1 MRRRPMCLVCLTLM
15 LLMCLVDLAGFPLI
29 RGNPLPES
37 LQAWIREH
45 PKAVVCGEVQSCQDT
60 EFSFS
65 VYLKQ
70 VYLINQSE
78 KFPIENIRM
87 FMKTKEDLP
96 VGTTVCAAGTLE
108 RVEEPRNPGEFDS
121 QQYYACQNIYY
132 FLKNASIKDK
142 SDTFSGYRQR
152 LYELKNRFCRILEKA
167 AAEDA
172 PVFQAMLLGEKGS
185 LDSELKLRYQIG
197 GMIHILAIS
206 GLHISL
212 LGMGLFNLLKR
223 IGLGNT
229 GAGMLALVV
238 MLQYGML
245 TGGSVSAMRAVCMFL
260 LSIGAKIVGR
270 SYDLLTA
277 LSLSA
282 ILLLLDSPA
291 YLYSSSFLLSFGAVA
306 GLGIISP
313 YITEITGAKKKLYKS
328 FLSSFSVQ
336 LATLP
341 VMLVFFGEVSVA
353 GILLNLLVLPT
364 VGGVLISG
372 LCSSLFGLFS
382 IKTAVIAAVPG
393 RILLHLYEK
402 GCILAGKLP
411 FCTWVGGMPELWQCI
426 VYYACLILGISAAV
440 RITGKRRKPLPEK
453 EQEKTYRKGKGFTAG
468 KLFGRTLEKTGPR
481 KAMLV
486 LTAVVT
492 AGILVLSF
500 HDRRELRITCLDVGQ
515 GDGLVLEMPEG
526 GAFLMDCG
534 SSSQKNTG
542 QYQLLPYLK
551 SRGIT
556 YLEGILISHTDV
568 DHISGIQELLDFMAK
583 GLTSVKA
590 GNLIL
595 PDWGASGKNRSPEG
609 REQSGDSPEGSGAE
623 LYKGLAETAGNAGIS
638 IVLAK
643 QGDSLNFG
651 KVEMRFLAPE
661 ADASGADGNEEGL
674 VMELSYGKFRG
685 LFTGD
690 IGEETEQK
698 LLKTGVFSDVDFLK
712 VAHHGS
718 RYSTGREFLDA
729 VRPEFAVIS
738 CSDSNTYGHP
748 SPETVSRLEESGAE
762 IAYTMKSGAVT
773 VYTDGESIRAE
784 GFLPPLL
791 PD

>member
-87 FMKTKEDLP
+87 FMKTKEELP
-96 VGTTVCAAGTLE
+96 VGTTVCASGTLE
-108 RVEEPRNPGEFDS
+108 RVEGPRNPGEFDS

-132 FLKNASIKDK
+132 FLKNASIKNK
-142 SDTFSGYRQR
+142 SSTFSGYGQR

-167 AAEDA
+167 AGEDA

-185 LDSELKLRYQIG
+185 LDSELKLRYRIG
-197 GMIHILAIS
+197 GVIHILAIS

-223 IGLGNT
+223 MGLGNT
-229 GAGMLALVV
+229 GAGMLALTV

-260 LSIGAKIVGR
+260 LSVGAKIIGR

-306 GLGIISP
+306 GLGTISP
-313 YITEITGAKKKLYKS
+313 YITEIMGAKKELYKS

-393 RILLHLYEK
+393 RILLYFYEK
-402 GCILAGKLP
+402 GCALAGKLP
-411 FCTWVGGMPELWQCI
+411 FCTWTGGMPEIWQCM
-426 VYYACLILGISAAV
+426 VYYACLILGMAATV
-440 RITGKRRKPLPEK
+440 RITGKRRKLAPERAGR
-453 EQEKTYRKGKGFTAG
+453 RKAVFVFTA
-468 KLFGRTLEKTGPR
+468 
-481 KAMLV
+481 
-486 LTAVVT
+486 AVI

-515 GDGLVLEMPEG
+515 GDGMVLEMPGG

-556 YLEGILISHTDV
+556 YLEGVLISHTDV
-568 DHISGIQELLDFMAK
+568 DHISGIQELLELMSK

-590 GNLIL
+590 GSLIL
-595 PDWGASGKNRSPEG
+595 PDWGAERTNMYPEERKQRGTSPE
-609 REQSGDSPEGSGAE
+609 DSGAE
-623 LYKGLAETAGNAGIS
+623 LYKGLTETAENGGIP

-643 QGDSLNFG
+643 QGDSLHFG
-651 KVEMRFLAPE
+651 EAEMRFLAPE
-661 ADASGADGNEEGL
+661 ADASGADVNEEGL
-674 VMELSYGKFRG
+674 VMELRYGNFRG

-762 IAYTMKSGAVT
+762 VAYTMKSGAVT